1 MKFLILFLISFNAM
15 SMIKVDVANNN
26 GKTYSAKF
34 ETELLADAWIL
45 EQVKKESWGSN
56 KEVEQPNSYFSKCVF
71 AVDEYEEDCTTKY
84 YGPDNYSIV
93 KTDIS
98 SQIAEQKAREER
110 IELGRLNQL
119 KCNNALMAI
128 AGYNIQSNKTVEEIT
143 ALSVQFAV
151 PFQSL
156 KDGRP
161 DKAKAEI
168 EAITDEDAQELKAIV
183 LKELE

>member
-1 MKFLILFLISFNAM
+1 
-15 SMIKVDVANNN
+15 
-26 GKTYSAKF
+26 
-34 ETELLADAWIL
+34 
-45 EQVKKESWGSN
+45 
-56 KEVEQPNSYFSKCVF
+56 
-71 AVDEYEEDCTTKY
+71 
-84 YGPDNYSIV
+84 
-93 KTDIS
+93 
-98 SQIAEQKAREER
+98 
-110 IELGRLNQL
+110 
-119 KCNNALMAI
+119 MAI

-143 ALSVQFAV
+143 ALSVQIAV